1 MTQNNKIATVFG
13 GSGFVGGYIAAA
25 LAKAGYRVQIIS
37 RTPERGNW
45 VKTAAAA
52 GEVVIRQ
59 GNIRDAKSPRAV
71 LKGSDIVIN
80 AVGIL
85 YPSGKQ
91 TFKVIHTEAAE
102 NIAKAAQVEGVSQ
115 LIHISALGV
124 DKATTSAYARS
135 KLDGEKAVMAA
146 FPNATILRPSVVF
159 GAEDKFLNLFA
170 RMAQLSPALPLIGGG
185 KTKFQPVYV
194 GDITEAVLAALTK
207 PESKGKTYQLGGTRI
222 YTFKEILQFILATI
236 DKKRCLIPI
245 PFPIAKLQGFAM
257 QQLPMPML
265 TLDQVKL
272 LQYDNVVEQGA
283 LGFKQLGIIPRG
295 LEQIAPAYLAR
306 YR

>member
-1 MTQNNKIATVFG
+1 MTQNNKIATIFG

-37 RTPERGNW
+37 RTPERGGW

-59 GNIRDAKSPRAV
+59 GNIRDEKSLRVA
-71 LKGSDIVIN
+71 LKGSDIAIN

-91 TFKVIHTEAAE
+91 TFKAIHTEAAE
-102 NIAKAAQVEGVSQ
+102 NIANAAQVEGVSQ
-115 LIHISALGV
+115 LVHISALGV

-194 GDITEAVLAALTK
+194 GDITEAVLAVLSK
-207 PESKGKTYQLGGTRI
+207 PETKGKTYQLGGSRI
-222 YTFKEILQFILATI
+222 YTFKEILQFILTTI

-245 PFPIAKLQGFAM
+245 PFAIAKLQGFAM

-272 LQYDNVVEQGA
+272 LQYDNVIEQGA
-283 LGFKQLGIIPRG
+283 LGFKQLGIIPRS